1 MTRATKRDILNYEE
15 KIGGDD
21 ATSPDSIDGEAA
33 QALATYMEQSYSP
46 PDTWKRSSCCGSS
59 SFMYCSVCYRLL
71 VPQEDWPLPLQ
82 DGSLQLPFDLH
93 ILLEDR
99 QTQSSGVQVK
109 SVLDAASGVVSGN
122 AAKNDKEEK
131 EEFDEGG
138 STSSS
143 RVKIY
148 NLETGD
154 MPPYSDS
161 AIYDGTYLLFPGT
174 DSIPISKLLEEET
187 TKIKSLVVLD
197 CRWSRSSSR
206 FHPDLASLPKVSLD
220 HPPAQSYYWRW
231 HNTGVGMLSTAE
243 AIYFAAWQILT
254 KSLDGNWTLEERQGR
269 LVHLL
274 YLFRLQ
280 RALIERKYAQN
291 QVRGVNPHVPF
302 TEEAKEFSRK
312 LRSNQKNK
320 EKQKLRQQ
328 EEELK

>member
-1 MTRATKRDILNYEE
+1 MNYED
-15 KIGGDD
+15 KLGGGD
-21 ATSPDSIDGEAA
+21 ATTTTSTTDSIDGEAA
-33 QALATYMEQSYSP
+33 QALATYMEQSHAP

-59 SFMYCSVCYRLL
+59 SFMYCTVCYRLL
-71 VPQEDWPLPLQ
+71 VPQEDWPQPLQ

-99 QTQSSGVQVK
+99 QSQSSGVQVK
-109 SVLDAASGVVSGN
+109 SVLDAASGMVSDSDARN
-122 AAKNDKEEK
+122 NKEEK
-131 EEFDEGG
+131 FEEGG

-143 RVKIY
+143 RVKIF
-148 NLETGD
+148 NLEND
-154 MPPYSDS
+154 EMPPYSDS
-161 AIYDGTYLLFPGT
+161 TLNDGTYLLFPGT
-174 DSIPISKLLEEET
+174 DSISLSKLLQEENST
-187 TKIKSLVVLD
+187 IKTLVVLD
-197 CRWSRSSSR
+197 CRWSRSTSR

-254 KSLDGNWTLEERQGR
+254 NSHNENWTLEERQGR

-280 RALIERKYAQN
+280 RGLIQEKYAQN

-320 EKQKLRQQ
+320 EKQKLQHQ
-328 EEELK
+328 EEEQKQSS